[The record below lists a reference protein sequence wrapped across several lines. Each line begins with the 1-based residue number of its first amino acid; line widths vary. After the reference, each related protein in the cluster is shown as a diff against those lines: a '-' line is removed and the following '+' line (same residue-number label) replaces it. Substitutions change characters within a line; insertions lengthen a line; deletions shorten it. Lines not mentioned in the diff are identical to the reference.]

1 MSKNKVKH
9 VLITLLVYVFI
20 PICTFGQ
27 AGSRQF
33 SITGTITDKSGE
45 PLVGALIK
53 VAGTNTA
60 ATANA
65 DGQYSLSFTASD
77 PSINVTYVGFKP
89 TVLKITRNGE
99 HNIVM
104 EEDEN
109 VLGEAVVQAGIIQRD
124 RLGFTGAYKTVTQDE
139 IKSVGNISLLQSLK
153 SLDPS
158 FIVNDNL
165 AMGSDPNTMLNIEV
179 RGQSTMGIAEIQD
192 EAAVSAANRP
202 LFILNGFEASI
213 QQINDL
219 DINRVESLTILKDAG
234 STAIYGAK
242 GANGV
247 IVIETV
253 KPKSGEIMVRYDA
266 DLQLSFPDLS
276 VYNLMNAE
284 EKLQFELL
292 AGRFGD
298 IVNGDRNLNLNG
310 YASYY
315 PRLEY
320 VHRGIDTYWLSEPV
334 RNAVTHAH
342 SVSVS
347 GGEKN
352 LMFDIGANY
361 KDYNGVMKDSYRESF
376 GGDVQLRYR
385 GSDKLNIS
393 NHTTISGT
401 NEYTGA
407 WGSFKDFA
415 NANPYYMK
423 RNPDGSIPRRLDGNV
438 SDGVTVTA
446 YNPLY
451 NALLDT
457 RKDDRTFYFTNNT
470 QVNWYITPKFQL
482 SGSLSLGRTSGNLED
497 YIDPRHTRYTN
508 TEYTKKG
515 SYTGSNTSSWY
526 YSANAR
532 ANYLYSIDK
541 KHNFT
546 TIIRGS
552 IEERNSNSWAFT
564 AEGFP
569 DNSNGIPS
577 FAYSYTENSRPS
589 YAKSVSRSAS
599 SLIALNYNYLYRY
612 IVDFNYNIE
621 GSTTFG
627 RNKRFQ
633 DFWSVGLGWNISRE
647 EFAKDS
653 KWLNELRITGNIGTN
668 ANQNV
673 SAVTE
678 SVYSFFV
685 GNTQFGQGAYL
696 SQFANPNLEWQ
707 QVKKK
712 SLNLDGT
719 FFNKKI
725 SFTFGAYMHNTDP
738 MIVSLNQKPS
748 SGIPTYP
755 LNMGNMETKGFDF
768 SLIYSPIRNVKENIY
783 LNFRATGAVNRAT
796 YGGFAGA
803 LANLNQTFLDGTNAQ
818 ENLKSLQNYEDGRS
832 PHDIW
837 AVRSAGIDPAT
848 GQEIF
853 ITKDGLETF
862 RYDPDDR
869 VVVGN
874 TKPDLEGT
882 FGFSFIYKK
891 IQVNTTFRYRL
902 GGDKFN
908 NALYNKVENISRTNS
923 LFNQDKRALYDRWQ
937 QVGDIS
943 KFRGISQTI
952 SSEVSSRFVQKE
964 NLLRGESFR
973 VSWDFS
979 RDKWVKSL
987 KLRDLKIGVSM
998 TDIFTISTI
1007 KAERGIDYP
1016 FERAINCNLSAR
1028 F

>member
-9 VLITLLVYVFI
+9 VLIALLIYVFI

-65 DGQYSLSFTASD
+65 NGQYNLSFTASD

-89 TVLKITRNGE
+89 TVLKITRSGE

-124 RLGFTGAYKTVTQDE
+124 RLGFTGAYKTVTQAE
-139 IKSVGNISLLQSLK
+139 IKSVGNINLLQSLK

-158 FIVNDNL
+158 FIVNDNM

-179 RGQSTMGIAEIQD
+179 RGQTTMGISEIQD

-219 DINRVESLTILKDAG
+219 DVNRVESLTILKDAG

-276 VYNLMNAE
+276 VYNLMNAK
-284 EKLQFELL
+284 EKLEFERL
-292 AGRFGD
+292 AGRYGTID
-298 IVNGDRNLNLNG
+298 GVTDLDKS
-310 YASYY
+310 SYY
-315 PRLEY
+315 NNYYRRLEL
-320 VHRGIDTYWLSEPV
+320 VSRGIDTYWLGEPV
-334 RNAVTHAH
+334 RNAVTHSH

-352 LMFDIGANY
+352 LMFDVGANY
-361 KDYNGVMKDSYRESF
+361 RDYNGVIKDSYRETF
-376 GGDVQLRYR
+376 GTDVQLRYR
-385 GSDKLNIS
+385 SSNKLNIS
-393 NHTTISGT
+393 NHTTVSGT
-401 NEYTGA
+401 NAYTGA
-407 WGSFKDFA
+407 WGSFSDFA
-415 NANPYYMK
+415 RVNPYYTK
-423 RNPDGSIPRRLDGNV
+423 RNEDGTIPRTLESPETGGNV
-438 SDGVTVTA
+438 TV

-451 NALLDT
+451 NASLDS

-470 QVNWYITPKFQL
+470 QVNWYITQNFHL
-482 SGSLSLGRTSGNLED
+482 SGALSLGRNSGSVED
-497 YIDPRHTRYTN
+497 YMDPRHTRYTN
-508 TEYTKKG
+508 TDYTKKG
-515 SYTGSNTSSWY
+515 LYSGSNSSSWY

-546 TIIRGS
+546 AILRGA
-552 IEERNSNSWAFT
+552 IEERNSNYRAFT

-589 YAKSVSRSAS
+589 YSKSVSRSAS
-599 SLIALNYNYLYRY
+599 SLIALNYNFLYRY

-633 DFWSVGLGWNISRE
+633 DFWSVGLGWNISKE
-647 EFAKDS
+647 EFAKDLN
-653 KWLNELRITGNIGTN
+653 WLNELRITGNTGTN

-678 SVYSFFV
+678 SVYSFYV

-719 FFNKKI
+719 FFDKKFTVIFSAYI
-725 SFTFGAYMHNTDP
+725 SNTDP
-738 MIVSLNQKPS
+738 MVVSLDQKPS
-748 SGIPTYP
+748 SGISKYP
-755 LNMGNMETKGFDF
+755 MNLGNMETKGLDF
-768 SLIYSPIRNVKENIY
+768 SLIYYPIRNVKENIY
-783 LNFRATGAVNRAT
+783 LNFRLTGAVNRAT
-796 YGGFAGA
+796 YGGFANA
-803 LANLNQTFLDGTNAQ
+803 LEGLNQAFLDGTNARD
-818 ENLKSLQNYEDGRS
+818 NLRSLQRYEDGRS

-848 GQEIF
+848 GREIF
-853 ITKDGLETF
+853 LTKDGVETF
-862 RYDPDDR
+862 RYNVEDR

-874 TKPDLEGT
+874 TRPDIEGV
-882 FGFSFIYKK
+882 FGFSLIYKK
-891 IQVNTTFRYRL
+891 LQVNSTIRYRL
-902 GGDKFN
+902 GKDVFN
-908 NALYNKVENISRTNS
+908 TDLYNKVENISSSTVGN
-923 LFNQDKRALYDRWQ
+923 NQDKRALYDRWQ
-937 QVGDIS
+937 RVGDIA
-943 KFRGISQTI
+943 KFRSIALTTA
-952 SSEVSSRFVQKE
+952 SEVSSRFVQKE
-964 NLLRGESFR
+964 DMIRGESIR

-979 RDKWVKSL
+979 RDKWAKSL
-987 KLRDLKIGVSM
+987 KLRDLKIGFSM
-998 TDIFTISTI
+998 NDIFTVSTVKI
-1007 KAERGIDYP
+1007 ERGIDYP
-1016 FERAINCNLSAR
+1016 FQRAINCNLSAR